1 MKVVVLGRRGML
13 GTDLVALAPPTV
25 TVEAFARSEVDVT
38 NDNDVERMLRES
50 APEIVINATAFTQVD
65 RAEVESEHAFA
76 VNAYAVRDL
85 AMRCARRGIR
95 VVHFSTDYVF
105 DGASTHP
112 YGEDDPTAPVNVY
125 GASKLAGERA
135 LRASGASHLLLR
147 TSWLFGENGQSFPRT
162 MWQRAA
168 AHRTTR
174 VVNDQLGRPTYTH
187 DLAQATWAAIAG
199 GLTGTYHAANEG
211 EASWFDVAFRIFG
224 SVGAGDGLQACSTAE
239 YPTQARRPGY
249 SVLGTDKLRRE
260 GIMLPTWANALDRF
274 IEVLRGEATT
284 NLNGSRQALS

>member
-38 NDNDVERMLRES
+38 SGSDVERMLRES
-50 APEIVINATAFTQVD
+50 APDVVINATAFTQVD
-65 RAEVESEHAFA
+65 RAEEDSEHAFA
-76 VNAYAVRDL
+76 VNANAVRDL
-85 AMRCARRGIR
+85 ATRCATRGIR

-112 YGEDDPTAPVNVY
+112 YREDDPGAPVNVY
-125 GASKLAGERA
+125 GASKLAGEQA

-147 TSWLFGENGQSFPRT
+147 TSWLFGGNGQSFPRT

-168 AHRTTR
+168 AHRATR
-174 VVNDQLGRPTYTH
+174 VVADQRGRPTYTH
-187 DLAQATWAAIAG
+187 DLAHATWAAIAA

-211 EASWFDVAFRIFG
+211 NASWFEVALRIFD
-224 SVGAGDGLQACSTAE
+224 SVGAGDCLQPCSTAE

-249 SVLGTDKLRRE
+249 SVLETDKLRRA
-260 GIMLPTWANALDRF
+260 GIALPTWANALDRF
-274 IEVLRGEATT
+274 IDVLRGEAPM
-284 NLNGSRQALS
+284 NPGGLRQALS